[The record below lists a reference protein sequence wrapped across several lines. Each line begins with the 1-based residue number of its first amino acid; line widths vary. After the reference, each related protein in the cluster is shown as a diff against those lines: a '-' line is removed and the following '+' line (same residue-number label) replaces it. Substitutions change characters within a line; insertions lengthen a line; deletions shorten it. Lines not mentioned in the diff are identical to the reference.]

1 MWERLL
7 QAIGITFLLS
17 LVLGS
22 GGYQLFRASQ
32 STNPVPP
39 PIRFS
44 FLDGATSNKMQLH
57 P

>member
-7 QAIGITFLLS
+7 QAISITFLLS
-17 LVLGS
+17 LILGS

-32 STNPVPP
+32 STNSVPP